1 MALINKKVA
10 FIGAGKMAE
19 ALIRGLLSSGA
30 IPAAKIIAS
39 DTLFKRLA
47 TLKSKYKIG
56 ISDNIGAA
64 KKADIVVLSI
74 KPHVMQDVLLEISPF
89 VGSKQLI
96 ISIAAGITTAS
107 IRQKIRNAPVVRVMP
122 NNPALVNAGITA
134 IAEGA
139 SKGNL
144 KVAQTIFNSVGET
157 IFVPEDLMDC
167 VTALSGS
174 GPAFVYLFA
183 EALINA
189 GLALG
194 LNALQ
199 AEKLSIKT
207 IFGAAKTMVCSGLKP
222 RKLREMVTSPGG
234 TTLAGLKTLQK
245 AGFKRAVLEALRS
258 AKARSIALGKLL
270 NR

>member
-1 MALINKKVA
+1 MALLNKKIA

-39 DTLFKRLA
+39 DTQFQRLA
-47 TLKSKYKIG
+47 ALRSKYKIG

-64 KKADIVVLSI
+64 KKADIVILSI
-74 KPHVMQDVLLEISPF
+74 KPQVMQDVLLEISPF
-89 VGSKQLI
+89 VSSKQLV

-107 IRQKIRNAPVVRVMP
+107 IKKKIRNAPVIRVMP
-122 NNPALVNAGITA
+122 NNPALVSAGISA
-134 IAEGA
+134 IAAGA
-139 SKGNL
+139 LTANVKT
-144 KVAQTIFNSVGET
+144 ARAIFNSVGET
-157 IFVPEDLMDC
+157 ILVPERLMDA

-207 IFGAAKTMVCSGLKP
+207 VFGAAKTMVCSGLKP
-222 RKLREMVTSPGG
+222 RELREMVTSPGG

-258 AKARSIALGKLL
+258 AKARSTALGKLL